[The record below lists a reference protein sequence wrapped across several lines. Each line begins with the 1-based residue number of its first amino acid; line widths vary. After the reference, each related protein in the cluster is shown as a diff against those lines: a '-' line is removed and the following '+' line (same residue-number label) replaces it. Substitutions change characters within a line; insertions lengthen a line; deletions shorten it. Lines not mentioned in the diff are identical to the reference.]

1 MKLSLRHYS
10 LFASGSKSLNRLVLV
25 LLLSLVGQVWAV
37 PDVCSMMNAPTNAP
51 TKETISGSQ
60 DSDASPC
67 HSMNKQSVDSS
78 STQMLDMGCC
88 DSNLGLTSQHQC
100 NCPDSGCSAS
110 FTMAVGFTSTAHI
123 VHEPATHYSTIHF
136 LNRVS
141 TSLYRPPIA

>member
-1 MKLSLRHYS
+1 MKLSLRYCS
-10 LFASGSKSLNRLVLV
+10 LFASGSKSLNSLALV

-37 PDVCSMMNAPTNAP
+37 PDVCSMMNAPA
-51 TKETISGSQ
+51 KEALPVSQ
-60 DSDASPC
+60 DSDVTPC

-78 STQMLDMGCC
+78 SSQILDTDCC

-110 FTMAVGFTSTAHI
+110 FTMAVGFTSVAHI
-123 VHEPATHYSTIHF
+123 VHEPAVHYSTIHF
-136 LNRVS
+136 LNRIS